1 MRLRAS
7 PSVAAVCLGIL
18 LPAANARADIV
29 VTVEAPTLVRV
40 FFESDRP
47 PPEMPV
53 SAAEGSAACSN
64 VFEIEAKIESSVEV
78 VSPTAVHVYPE
89 NFEIVTRLKS
99 TIYLPDRSPSLLHEH
114 EEGHRAI
121 GEHFYRDAEAAAREA
136 AQSLIGQSFEGI
148 GLDRAEA
155 EQRAGRSVLA
165 VLKDEYMKRTHARS
179 AAANAR
185 YDEITKHGLNGR
197 IPAEGAVELA
207 LAEARRQEALTA
219 Q

>member
-7 PSVAAVCLGIL
+7 SSAAALCLGIL
-18 LPAANARADIV
+18 LPAAQARADVV
-29 VTVEAPTLVRV
+29 VTVQAPVRARV
-40 FFESDRP
+40 FFESDRR
-47 PPEMPV
+47 PPEMPA

-64 VFEIEAKIESSVEV
+64 VFEIEAKIESSVDV

-89 NFEIVTRLKS
+89 SFEIVTRLKS
-99 TIYLPDRSPSLLHEH
+99 TIYLPDRAPDQLHEH

-121 GEHFYRDAEAAAREA
+121 GEYFYRNAEVAAREA
-136 AQSLIGQSFEGI
+136 AQSLIGRSFEGI

-155 EQRAGRSVLA
+155 EQRAGNVVLA
-165 VLKDEYMKRTHARS
+165 VLKDEYMKRMHARS

-197 IPAEGAVELA
+197 MPAKGAVELA

>member
-1 MRLRAS
+1 MLLLAS
-7 PSVAAVCLGIL
+7 SAQ
-18 LPAANARADIV
+18 ADIV
-29 VTVEAPTLVRV
+29 VRVEPSMRARV
-40 FFESDRP
+40 FFERDKP

-53 SAAEGSAACSN
+53 SSAEGSAACSN
-64 VFEIEAKIESSVEV
+64 VFEIEAKIESSLEV

-89 NFEIVTRLKS
+89 SFEIVTRLRS
-99 TIYLPDRSPSLLHEH
+99 TIYLPDSSPDLLYAH

-121 GEHFYRDAEAAAREA
+121 GEHYHAFSEAAAREA
-136 AQSLIGQSFEGI
+136 AQSLIGQPFEGI

-155 EQRAGRSVLA
+155 ERQAGKSVLA

-185 YDEITKHGLNGR
+185 YDEITQHGLNGH
-197 IPAEGAVELA
+197 IPPEAAVAMA
-207 LAEARRQEALTA
+207 LAEARRQESSSA